1 MFVANFVVQLDN
13 FWTAGKYFNKLYFI
27 NACVK
32 VCLTLVSSF
41 CRLNICCL
49 ILSLAQTQN
58 LKLISFFCR
67 SPVSANRTSN
77 SVFYKWDVKV
87 FWSQKS
93 GWEDMKGSHFLLRKR
108 KSSYEGKGSLLTKDL
123 VTWFPKWYWCFLW
136 QRQENNKLVGSL
148 DSTRQLWVLLE
159 RHAICQTSMPKSA
172 VQTTKYIGHNFTKVT
187 TFIIIIIKK

>member
-13 FWTAGKYFNKLYFI
+13 IWTAGRYFNKLSFI

-67 SPVSANRTSN
+67 SIGVEPSQNLELIVGPGDLISGNRTSN
-77 SVFYKWDVKV
+77 SVFYEWDVKV
-87 FWSQKS
+87 F
-93 GWEDMKGSHFLLRKR
+93 
-108 KSSYEGKGSLLTKDL
+108 
-123 VTWFPKWYWCFLW
+123 
-136 QRQENNKLVGSL
+136 
-148 DSTRQLWVLLE
+148 
-159 RHAICQTSMPKSA
+159 
-172 VQTTKYIGHNFTKVT
+172 
-187 TFIIIIIKK
+187 